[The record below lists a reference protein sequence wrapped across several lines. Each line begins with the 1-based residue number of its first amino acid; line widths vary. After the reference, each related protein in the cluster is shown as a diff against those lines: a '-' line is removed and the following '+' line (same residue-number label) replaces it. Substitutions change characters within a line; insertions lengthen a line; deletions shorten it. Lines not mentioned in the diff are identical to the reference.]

1 MAEMANV
8 ATVGDRP
15 TRTSHTNTWR
25 PERKHSL
32 AHAAHVCSSVLTL
45 RESEESDS
53 STDTPNG
60 EGRDALEIS
69 YGSLDQLFNDRVEFP
84 SFYRTVP
91 NDYSQFQGLIQL
103 LNHFRWNWVGI
114 LTSDDRSDQRGSEDL
129 KREIIRSGNCVA
141 FLEMLPVVIPKTAEQ
156 FTRRNQIADIVYKSL
171 ANVVIV
177 QNLHNYWNPL
187 AFYFAIQEIN
197 QNSEILPNITLGFHI
212 ADPCTTAGFS
222 LCATLMILSG
232 DMDSIPGFS
241 CHHQGQV
248 AGFIGSLSS
257 VTSHAI
263 ATLTGIY
270 RYPQISYGSMDQL
283 FNDRVEFPSFYRT
296 VPNDYSQFQGLIQL
310 LNHFRWNWVG
320 ILTSEDRSDQRG
332 SEDLKREIIRSG
344 NCVAFLEMLPVV
356 THVTDTVEQFR
367 RRNQIADIVYKS
379 LANVVIMYSTRNS
392 LALLICLI
400 WRQMNAGKVWLISAA
415 ISSPST
421 LSSCTTLNGS
431 VAFASHRGEIPGF
444 QDFLYNLH
452 PSTFPDPSF
461 LQYLWRDAF
470 QCELLYGTEHSD
482 LPKCTG
488 QETLSNLSRWQFHL
502 NNFQFTYSLY
512 ASVYALAHAL
522 HSMYRKKSERS
533 SYKSKKSSFPSSF
546 PLNQY
551 IKEVHFKTTD
561 GFEIFFDDKGNGPA
575 NYDIINW
582 VLLPNG
588 SLSSNIV
595 GKFNFSA
602 SSGQQLF
609 VNQSAIL
616 WHPSYN
622 QTPQSVCSESCVPGF
637 RKVLQKQ
644 KPVCCFDCIPCS
656 EGEFSNKTDAENCM
670 KCSEDQWPSEKKDEC
685 LPRVIDFLSYKDP
698 LAAALASIA
707 ILFSIITALVLA
719 VFLKYQDTPIVKA
732 NNRDLSYVLLFCLML
747 SFLCS
752 LIFIGRPG
760 RVTCLLRQVAF
771 GIIFTIAVSS
781 VLGKTIMVV
790 IAFNATKPSSKLR
803 KWVGTRV
810 SSSLVLLCSLGEVVI
825 CTAWLLISPPF
836 PDYDTQSEPG
846 KMILQCNEGS
856 TIAFYSVIGYMGFL
870 ALLSFIV
877 AFLVRKL
884 PDSFNDAQFITF
896 SMMVFCSVWVSYVPA
911 YLSTKG
917 KYMVAVEIFAILA
930 SSAGLLGC
938 IFIPKCY
945 IILLR
950 PDLNTREHLI
960 GKQYSKK
967 TK

>member
-1 MAEMANV
+1 MWH
-8 ATVGDRP
+8 ATGVFSSLQQFENARNRGEEDI
-15 TRTSHTNTWR
+15 TYQVDDILDV
-25 PERKHSL
+25 RKHGRRWEYLISWEGYGLEENNWEPASNILDKDLIQQFHLLNLHNYWNLLAFYFAIQEINQNSEILPNITLGFHIADSCTSAFLSL
-32 AHAAHVCSSVLTL
+32 CSTLTILSGEMDPVPGFSCHHQGQVAGFIGSHSSMISHVIATLTGIY
-45 RESEESDS
+45 RY
-53 STDTPNG
+53 PQ
-60 EGRDALEIS
+60 IS
-69 YGSLDQLFNDRVEFP
+69 YGSMDQLFNDRVEFP

-141 FLEMLPVVIPKTAEQ
+141 FLEKLPFVIRYTAEQ
-156 FTRRNQIADIVYKSL
+156 FTRLNQIADRVYNSL
-171 ANVVIV
+171 ANVV
-177 QNLHNYWNPL
+177 
-187 AFYFAIQEIN
+187 
-197 QNSEILPNITLGFHI
+197 
-212 ADPCTTAGFS
+212 
-222 LCATLMILSG
+222 
-232 DMDSIPGFS
+232 
-241 CHHQGQV
+241 
-248 AGFIGSLSS
+248 
-257 VTSHAI
+257 
-263 ATLTGIY
+263 
-270 RYPQISYGSMDQL
+270 
-283 FNDRVEFPSFYRT
+283 
-296 VPNDYSQFQGLIQL
+296 
-310 LNHFRWNWVG
+310 
-320 ILTSEDRSDQRG
+320 
-332 SEDLKREIIRSG
+332 
-344 NCVAFLEMLPVV
+344 
-356 THVTDTVEQFR
+356 
-367 RRNQIADIVYKS
+367 
-379 LANVVIMYSTRNS
+379 VIYSTQNG

-400 WRQMNAGKVWLISAA
+400 WSQIIAGKVWLISAA
-415 ISSPST
+415 ISYPNI
-421 LSSCTTLNGS
+421 LLPCTTLNGS

-444 QDFLYNLH
+444 QDFLHNLH

-470 QCELLYGTEHSD
+470 QCELLNGTEHSD
-482 LPKCTG
+482 LPNCTG
-488 QETLSNLSRWQFHL
+488 QETLSNLSRWQFDL

-522 HSMYRKKSERS
+522 HSMYRAKSQLRGDLKLE
-533 SYKSKKSSFPSSF
+533 FP
-546 PLNQY
+546 PWQLNQY

-561 GFEIFFDDKGNGPA
+561 GYEIFFDDKGNGPA

-588 SLSSNIV
+588 SLSSISV

-622 QTPQSVCSESCVPGF
+622 QTPRSVCSESCVPGF
-637 RKVLQKQ
+637 RKVLQSQ
-644 KPVCCFDCIPCS
+644 KPICCFDCIPCS

-670 KCSEDQWPSEKKDEC
+670 KCPEDQWPSEKKDDC
-685 LPRVIDFLSYKDP
+685 IPRVIDFLSYEDP

-719 VFLKYQDTPIVKA
+719 IFLKYQDTPIVKA

-781 VLGKTIMVV
+781 VLGKTITVV

-825 CTAWLLISPPF
+825 CIAWLLISPPF

-884 PDSFNDAQFITF
+884 PDSFNEAQFISF
-896 SMMVFCSVWVSYVPA
+896 SMMVFCSVWVSYIPA

-960 GKQYSKK
+960 GKQYSNK